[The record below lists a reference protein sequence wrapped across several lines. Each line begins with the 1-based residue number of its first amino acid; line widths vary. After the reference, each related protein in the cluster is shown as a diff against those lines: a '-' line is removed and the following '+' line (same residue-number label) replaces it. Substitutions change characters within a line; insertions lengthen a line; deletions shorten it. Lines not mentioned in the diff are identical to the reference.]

1 MFVPDSGTVYFE
13 VGLCVKA
20 SIANESDVARTS
32 KVKLDLQVLFGGVL
46 SISPS

>member
-1 MFVPDSGTVYFE
+1 MPDPGTVYFE

-20 SIANESDVARTS
+20 SIANESDVARTR
-32 KVKLDLQVLFGGVL
+32 KVQPDLQVLLGGVL